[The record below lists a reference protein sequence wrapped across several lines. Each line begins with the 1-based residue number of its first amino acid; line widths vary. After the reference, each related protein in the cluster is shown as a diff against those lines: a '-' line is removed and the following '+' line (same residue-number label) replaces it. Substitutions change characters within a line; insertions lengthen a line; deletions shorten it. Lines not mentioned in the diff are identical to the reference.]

1 MMRKSV
7 LDISALHTALTRHA
21 EISELKLKKHHPK
34 AVSLLEK
41 AGVSAGNIRDHAAKL
56 AATSAMAAAMLFAQP
71 VAQQVFSSPSAKYA
85 SLTADQLQK
94 MFSEQLKS
102 ALPQSVSPLTSD
114 QEQAITKAIKE
125 TWGITAVPTLQNERL
140 NRSYGL
146 IGAEQHLP
154 RFPGDTID
162 QHDEP
167 RREGI
172 TPGLGAWAYFAPS
185 KEQLTQDLIEKE
197 KWYVAVQTLYL
208 PDWNTRFRYLR
219 DWYQYRKVLV
229 VNPVN
234 GKTVVADVADAGPA
248 DWTGKHFG
256 GSPEVMAYL
265 GLNIGMQKGPVILFF
280 VDESDNPVPLGP
292 VGYNGNK

>member
-1 MMRKSV
+1 MAIKPIP
-7 LDISALHTALTRHA
+7 DTSALHTALTRHA
-21 EISELKLKKHHPK
+21 EISEQKLKKRHPK

-41 AGVSAGNIRDHAAKL
+41 AGVSAGNIRDHATKL

-71 VAQQVFSSPSAKYA
+71 VTQQVFSSPSAKYA

-167 RREGI
+167 RREDI
-172 TPGLGAWAYFAPS
+172 TPGLGAWGYFAPS

-292 VGYNGNK
+292 LGYNGDK